1 MLAASTQVTVLW
13 MPQIP
18 QWCQKVLKEWR
29 KTETVRSAHHQ
40 LLHVRQML
48 NHSVAQHF
56 SKSSY
61 VFEAQ
66 FWPWKTRQ
74 NTRSKRRSELYA
86 PDWCSLNMISFSK
99 PKNGF
104 KIRWKMK
111 AIHNKKKPFVSFNGI
126 YWLLRCSQNWIH
138 MINDDKTK
146 PYSAMVMRIIY
157 PILIG
162 VR

>member
-29 KTETVRSAHHQ
+29 KTETIRSNHHQ

-56 SKSSY
+56 SKSNY

-111 AIHNKKKPFVSFNGI
+111 AIHNKENLLFHSMAYIGYCDAAKTESI
-126 YWLLRCSQNWIH
+126 WLTTTKQNRTVPW
-138 MINDDKTK
+138 
-146 PYSAMVMRIIY
+146 
-157 PILIG
+157 
-162 VR
+162 